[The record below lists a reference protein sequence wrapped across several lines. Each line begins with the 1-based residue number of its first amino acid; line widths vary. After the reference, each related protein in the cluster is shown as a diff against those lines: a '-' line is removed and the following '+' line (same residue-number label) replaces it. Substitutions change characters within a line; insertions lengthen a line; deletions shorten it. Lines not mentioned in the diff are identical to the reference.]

1 MVGQRHEDVPQD
13 GGVTAKGEGSK
24 KKEPVQRGPSVRCIR
39 AVDASLHIA
48 LIARCLTICVQ
59 CTVPGYTK

>member
-39 AVDASLHIA
+39 AVDACVIA
-48 LIARCLTICVQ
+48 H
-59 CTVPGYTK
+59 CTDRAMFDDCDC